1 MRYLLIVPLALLFL
15 AGCSKSDRELM
26 NGTWSVQEIKAN
38 GETMF
43 TLDKAEQSKVID
55 GFVKKQ
61 MAGLPPEAQAQ
72 SAMMKE
78 MFAKQMASV
87 GKTTIEIKEDGSFIS
102 TQYDQETPSKVT
114 GKITINEEKKEVNM
128 KSDNDQNFKYEMKD
142 DIMKLTSVEEG
153 GEKLEL
159 TFKRK

>member
-26 NGTWSVQEIKAN
+26 NGTWTVQEIKAN

-43 TLDKAEQSKVID
+43 SNDKAEQSKVID
-55 GFVKKQ
+55 RFVEKQ
-61 MAGLPPEAQAQ
+61 MAQLPPEAQAQ
-72 SAMMKE
+72 AAMMKE

-87 GKTTIEIKEDGSFIS
+87 GKTTIEIKADGSFIS
-102 TQYDQETPSKVT
+102 TRFTEDKPIETNGKV
-114 GKITINEEKKEVNM
+114 TINEEKKEVSM
-128 KSDNDQNFKYEMKD
+128 KSETDEKFKYEMKD
-142 DIMKLTSVEEG
+142 DVMKLTSIEG
-153 GEKLEL
+153 DEKLEL

>member
-26 NGTWSVQEIKAN
+26 NGTWSVQEIKAD
-38 GETMF
+38 GEMMF
-43 TLDKAEQSKVID
+43 STDKAEQSKVID
-55 GFVKKQ
+55 RLLKKQ
-61 MAGLPPEAQAQ
+61 MAMLPPEAQNN
-72 SAMMKE
+72 SGMMKDLYT
-78 MFAKQMASV
+78 KQLASV
-87 GKTTIEIKEDGSFIS
+87 GKTTVEIKEDGSFVS
-102 TQYDQETPSKVT
+102 TQYDQETPSKVN

-142 DIMKLTSVEEG
+142 DIMKLTSVG
-153 GEKLEL
+153 GDQKLEL